1 MAEPL
6 TAHHGQDI
14 STTSRNH
21 ESHQDFLNQTTRSGY
36 FSHSQSHTDFTGNQV
51 PILEDVLSDPMLWA
65 LMNRDGVQMSELRDI
80 IKNTKDWLRV
90 APTIADVSAEPVLRR
105 EKAKPSESLRY
116 AMAIQALAEACPG
129 LSYSAAIRQLNA
141 LLEIEDI
148 SAMPKLG
155 NDLLYVWRTYYEC
168 A

>member
-1 MAEPL
+1 
-6 TAHHGQDI
+6 
-14 STTSRNH
+14 
-21 ESHQDFLNQTTRSGY
+21 
-36 FSHSQSHTDFTGNQV
+36 
-51 PILEDVLSDPMLWA
+51 
-65 LMNRDGVQMSELRDI
+65 
-80 IKNTKDWLRV
+80 
-90 APTIADVSAEPVLRR
+90 
-105 EKAKPSESLRY
+105 
-116 AMAIQALAEACPG
+116 MAIQALAEACPG